1 MFTNKLE
8 EKFFLSHLMPNHHL
22 LEYGSGESTIQISNI
37 VNSMVSI
44 EHQKIWYNNIKSQIT
59 NNNCKIILKE
69 PDLSYTE
76 GKECGS
82 YDQFFS
88 YINEAQNYG
97 PYDIILIDGRA
108 RVSCAK
114 LCPKISHT
122 ETLIFVHDWDRQEY
136 QEISQYLNF
145 IEAQDTMAK
154 FRIKF

>member
-8 EKFFLSHLMPNHHL
+8 EKFFLSHLRANHHL

-44 EHQKIWYNNIKSQIT
+44 EHQKTWYEKIKQQIT

-69 PDLSYTE
+69 PDLPYIE
-76 GKECGS
+76 GGRCGS
-82 YDQFFS
+82 YDQFYS

-114 LCPKISHT
+114 LCSQISHT
-122 ETLIFVHDWDRQEY
+122 ETLIFVHDWHRQEY
-136 QEISQYLNF
+136 HEILQYLNL
-145 IEAQDTMAK
+145 IEVQDTMAK
-154 FRIKF
+154 FKL